1 MTGTPSSARFARPT
15 SSNAARRSRESGYA
29 YLLALFLVMAMIIGS
44 QAVLENLATQGRRMR
59 EQRTIWRGEQWER
72 AIRLYYHK
80 TGKYPQSTD
89 DLETGMA
96 ELHFLRIEAY
106 KDPMNQDDGSWRLIY
121 VNASG
126 QISCSTKY
134 ATLQQMALLDLNNGT
149 IPPGATLPGA
159 VPVSTMA
166 SASSTQSG
174 MFGQSPF
181 SSSSVSTQ
189 TAGPQTATPQSAQSD
204 QQPNQQP
211 GQQSGQ
217 QSDQQSSS
225 SDSNGQ
231 PVNPLALLKP
241 TGPCDGPVIG
251 GFLTGVA
258 SKVDSPSLKIYK
270 GGKKYINWE
279 FIWNPLEDQARAML
293 AGLQSQGALA
303 PGFGAVATTGA
314 TGQPSNSGTP
324 SPTPAPSPATGPGT
338 GETPQLP
345 SQSGP

>member
-1 MTGTPSSARFARPT
+1 MSGTRRSVRSARLPN
-15 SSNAARRSRESGYA
+15 SSGPHRSRESGYA

-59 EQRTIWRGEQWER
+59 EQQMIWRGEQWER

-159 VPVSTMA
+159 VPVSTIA

-181 SSSSVSTQ
+181 SSSSASTQ
-189 TAGPQTATPQSAQSD
+189 TAGPQTAAPQGAQSG
-204 QQPNQQP
+204 QQSN
-211 GQQSGQ
+211 QQSGQ

-225 SDSNGQ
+225 PDSNGQ

-258 SKVDSPSLKIYK
+258 GKVDSPSVKIYK

-279 FIWNPLEDQARAML
+279 FIWNPLEDQARAMQ
-293 AGLQSQGALA
+293 AGLTSQGALP
-303 PGFGAVATTGA
+303 PGFGAAATTGA
-314 TGQPSNSGTP
+314 AGQPFSSGA
-324 SPTPAPSPATGPGT
+324 SGPTAAPSPAPGPGA
-338 GETPQLP
+338 GETPQP
-345 SQSGP
+345 SSPNGP

>member
-1 MTGTPSSARFARPT
+1 MMGSRSSTGSASLPSPT
-15 SSNAARRSRESGYA
+15 ILDRSRESGYA

-59 EQRTIWRGEQWER
+59 EQQMIWRGEQWER

-134 ATLQQMALLDLNNGT
+134 ATLQQMALLDLNNGK
-149 IPPGATLPGA
+149 IPLGATLPGA
-159 VPVSTMA
+159 VPVSSVA
-166 SASSTQSG
+166 SASSTQFG

-181 SSSSVSTQ
+181 SSSSVTTQ
-189 TAGPQTATPQSAQSD
+189 TAGPQTATPQSAQAG
-204 QQPNQQP
+204 QQPS
-211 GQQSGQ
+211 QQSGQ
-217 QSDQQSSS
+217 QSSQQSDQQPSP

-258 SKVDSPSLKIYK
+258 SKVESPSVKIYK

-279 FIWNPLEDQARAML
+279 FIWNPLEDQARAMQ
-293 AGLQSQGALA
+293 AGLTSQGALP
-303 PGFGAVATTGA
+303 PGFGAAATTGA
-314 TGQPSNSGTP
+314 AGQPSSSGT
-324 SPTPAPSPATGPGT
+324 SGPTAAPSPAPGPAA
-338 GETPQLP
+338 GETPQPLSP
-345 SQSGP
+345 NGP

>member
-1 MTGTPSSARFARPT
+1 MTGTLSSA
-15 SSNAARRSRESGYA
+15 SSASLPSPPGPHRSGESGYA

-59 EQRTIWRGEQWER
+59 EQQMIWRGEQWER

-106 KDPMNQDDGSWRLIY
+106 KDPINQDDGSWRLIY

-149 IPPGATLPGA
+149 IPAGATLPGA
-159 VPVSTMA
+159 VPVSTVA

-189 TAGPQTATPQSAQSD
+189 TAGSQTATPQTTQS
-204 QQPNQQP
+204 

-225 SDSNGQ
+225 SDSAGQ

-258 SKVDSPSLKIYK
+258 SKVDSPSVKIYK

-279 FIWNPLEDQARAML
+279 FIWNPLEDQARAMQ
-293 AGLQSQGALA
+293 AGLTSQGALP
-303 PGFGAVATTGA
+303 PGFGAAVSTGA
-314 TGQPSNSGTP
+314 ASQSSSSGTSGP
-324 SPTPAPSPATGPGT
+324 NAAPSPAPGSGG
-338 GETPQLP
+338 GETPQPLSP
-345 SQSGP
+345 NGP